1 MTISVA
7 HRGSHASTGLFARV
21 KEAVARKI
29 TEIRVYAQTR
39 SELEAMSDRDLAD
52 LGITR
57 FMIEDIALDAARR
70 A

>member
-7 HRGSHASTGLFARV
+7 HRGSHAPASLFSRL
-21 KEAVARKI
+21 KEAAARKI
-29 TEIRVYAQTR
+29 TEMRVYAQSR

-57 FMIEDIALDAARR
+57 FMIEDVAADAARR